1 MFFKNLTLFRFS
13 KSAAE
18 ELETLDPKHLKKHAA
33 RACGPLEMRTRGW
46 ISPYGRQES
55 ELAHALGAF
64 TLLSL
69 GGEDKLLPAAVVNE
83 ALGAKLAKLSEE
95 RGKPIGGRERKR
107 IKDEIVTDLLPRAFS
122 RPYRLNGYLDA
133 KKGWIVVDSAS
144 RKSAEDFVSQ
154 IRETVETFPALP
166 LDPEESPRALLTQW
180 LADGKLPEGL
190 ALGDEC
196 ELRDP
201 ADRGSVV
208 RVRRL
213 DLESTEVREHLKTGK
228 QVAQLGLVFDER
240 VSFTLGDDLALRKI
254 KFLDVVTEELE
265 STERD
270 SAQAELAARF
280 ALMTLTL
287 GPLLERLEKTFRL
300 PRPSERGTR

>member
-1 MFFKNLTLFRFS
+1 
-13 KSAAE
+13 
-18 ELETLDPKHLKKHAA
+18 
-33 RACGPLEMRTRGW
+33 
-46 ISPYGRQES
+46 
-55 ELAHALGAF
+55 
-64 TLLSL
+64 
-69 GGEDKLLPAAVVNE
+69 PA
-83 ALGAKLAKLSEE
+83 K
-95 RGKPIGGRERKR
+95 
-107 IKDEIVTDLLPRAFS
+107 
-122 RPYRLNGYLDA
+122 
-133 KKGWIVVDSAS
+133 
-144 RKSAEDFVSQ
+144 DFVSK
-154 IRETVETFPALP
+154 IRETVDTFPALP

-180 LADGKLPEGL
+180 LADGKLPENL
-190 ALGDEC
+190 ALGDEA

-201 ADRGSVV
+201 ADRGSIV

-240 VSFTLGDDLALRKI
+240 VSFTLGDDLALRKV

-287 GPLLERLEKTFRL
+287 GAVLERLEKTFRL
-300 PRPSERGTR
+300 PRPSERGSR